1 MKARKTFIY
10 ILSLILIVF
19 GIAGS
24 ALSIVFMQKVNL
36 FTGNV
41 KQIETIN
48 TSLKSGFESITTI
61 TKNTGVATANMAD
74 SIKSARLSL
83 EAASGTAA
91 SSSEAIYSI
100 AKLTNFDILGFKPMA
115 ETGQYFN
122 QIGDDLKTLSVS
134 ILATAEALK
143 TNEKDIANIGTN
155 FEEMSLKLNV
165 ISEEINQTVSI
176 VVQDNILKLASILTI
191 YVAVLHFMFVLIGF
205 ALLLVSKGLDT

>member
-1 MKARKTFIY
+1 MNGKRVFVN

-24 ALSIVFMQKVNL
+24 VFSIVFMKKINL
-36 FTGNV
+36 FTGNI
-41 KQIETIN
+41 KQIENIN
-48 TSLKSGFESITTI
+48 TSLKSGFESITVI
-61 TKNTGVATANMAD
+61 AKNTGAATENMAA

-91 SSSEAIYSI
+91 SSADAIYSI
-100 AKLTNFDILGFKPMA
+100 SKLTNFDILGFKPMA

-143 TNEKDIANIGTN
+143 TNEEDLSRIGTN
-155 FEEMSLKLNV
+155 FEDVSLQLNT
-165 ISEEINQTVSI
+165 ISGEISRTVSI
-176 VVQDNILKLASILTI
+176 VVQDNVLNLINILTI
-191 YVAVLHFMFVLIGF
+191 YITVLHFMFILIGF
-205 ALLLVSKGLDT
+205 SLMLVAK

>member
-1 MKARKTFIY
+1 MNGKRVFVN

-24 ALSIVFMQKVNL
+24 VFSIVFMKKINL

-41 KQIETIN
+41 KQIENIN
-48 TSLKSGFESITTI
+48 TSLKSGFESITVI
-61 TKNTGVATANMAD
+61 AKNTGTATENMAA

-91 SSSEAIYSI
+91 SSADAIYSI
-100 AKLTNFDILGFKPMA
+100 SKLTDFNILGFKPMA

-143 TNEKDIANIGTN
+143 TNEEDLSRIGTN
-155 FEEMSLKLNV
+155 FKDVTLQLNT
-165 ISEEINQTVSI
+165 ISGEISHTVSI
-176 VVQDNILKLASILTI
+176 VVQDNVLNLINILTI
-191 YVAVLHFMFVLIGF
+191 YITVLHFMFILIG
-205 ALLLVSKGLDT
+205 LSLMLVAK

>member
-1 MKARKTFIY
+1 MNGKRVFVN

-24 ALSIVFMQKVNL
+24 VFSIVFMKKINL

-41 KQIETIN
+41 KQIENIN
-48 TSLKSGFESITTI
+48 TSLKSGFESITI
-61 TKNTGVATANMAD
+61 IAKNTGTATENMAA

-91 SSSEAIYSI
+91 SSADAIYSI
-100 AKLTNFDILGFKPMA
+100 SKLTDFDILGFKPMA

-143 TNEKDIANIGTN
+143 TNEEDLSKIGTN
-155 FEEMSLKLNV
+155 FEEASLKLNV
-165 ISEEINQTVSI
+165 ISGEISKTVSI
-176 VVQDNILKLASILTI
+176 VVQDNVLNLINILTI
-191 YVAVLHFMFVLIGF
+191 YITVLHFMFILIG
-205 ALLLVSKGLDT
+205 LSLMLVAK

>member
-1 MKARKTFIY
+1 MNGKRVFVN

-24 ALSIVFMQKVNL
+24 VFSIVFMKKINL

-41 KQIETIN
+41 KQIENIN
-48 TSLKSGFESITTI
+48 TSLKSGFESITVI
-61 TKNTGVATANMAD
+61 AKNTGTATENMAA

-91 SSSEAIYSI
+91 SSADAIYSI
-100 AKLTNFDILGFKPMA
+100 SKLTDFDILGFKPMA

-143 TNEKDIANIGTN
+143 TNEEDLSKIGTN
-155 FEEMSLKLNV
+155 FEEASLKLNV
-165 ISEEINQTVSI
+165 ISGEISKTVSI
-176 VVQDNILKLASILTI
+176 VVQDNVLNLINILTI
-191 YVAVLHFMFVLIGF
+191 YITVLHFMFILIG
-205 ALLLVSKGLDT
+205 LSLMLVAK

>member
-1 MKARKTFIY
+1 MKAKKTFVY

-24 ALSIVFMQKVNL
+24 AFSIVFMQKVSQ

-61 TKNTGVATANMAD
+61 TKNTGTATANMAE

-91 SSSEAIYSI
+91 SSADAIYSI
-100 AKLTNFDILGFKPMA
+100 AKITNFDIFGIKPMA

-122 QIGDDLKTLSVS
+122 RIGDDLKTLSVS
-134 ILATAEALK
+134 IGATAEALK
-143 TNEKDIANIGTN
+143 TNEGDLARIGTN
-155 FEEMSLKLNV
+155 FDEMTVQLNV
-165 ISEEINQTVSI
+165 ISGEISRTVSI
-176 VVQDNILKLASILTI
+176 VVQDNILNLINILTI
-191 YVAVLHFMFVLIGF
+191 YITVLHFMFILIG
-205 ALLLVSKGLDT
+205 LSLMLVAK

>member
-1 MKARKTFIY
+1 MNGKRVFVN

-24 ALSIVFMQKVNL
+24 VFSIVFMKKINL

-41 KQIETIN
+41 KQIENIN
-48 TSLKSGFESITTI
+48 TSLKSGFESITVI
-61 TKNTGVATANMAD
+61 AKNTGAATENMAA

-91 SSSEAIYSI
+91 SSAEAIYSI
-100 AKLTNFDILGFKPMA
+100 SKLTDFNILGFKPMA

-134 ILATAEALK
+134 IFATAEALK
-143 TNEKDIANIGTN
+143 TNEEDLSRIGTN
-155 FEEMSLKLNV
+155 FKDVTLQLNT
-165 ISEEINQTVSI
+165 ISGEISHTVSI
-176 VVQDNILKLASILTI
+176 VVQDNVLNLINILTI
-191 YVAVLHFMFVLIGF
+191 YITVLHFMFILIG
-205 ALLLVSKGLDT
+205 LSLMLVAK

>member
-1 MKARKTFIY
+1 MNSKRVFVN

-24 ALSIVFMQKVNL
+24 AFSIVFMQKVNQ

-61 TKNTGVATANMAD
+61 TKNTGIATANMAE

-91 SSSEAIYSI
+91 SSADAIYSI
-100 AKLTNFDILGFKPMA
+100 AKITDFDILGFKPMA

-122 QIGDDLKTLSVS
+122 QIGDDLKVLSVS
-134 ILATAEALK
+134 ILATAEALQ
-143 TNEKDIANIGTN
+143 TNEKDIARIGTN
-155 FEEMSLKLNV
+155 FEEVSTKLNV
-165 ISEEINQTVSI
+165 ISGEINRTVSI
-176 VVQDNILKLASILTI
+176 VVQDNVLKLVNILTI
-191 YVAVLHFMFVLIGF
+191 YITVLHFMFILIGLSLMLI
-205 ALLLVSKGLDT
+205 AK

>member
-1 MKARKTFIY
+1 MNGKRVFVN

-24 ALSIVFMQKVNL
+24 VFSIVFMKKINL

-41 KQIETIN
+41 KQIENIN
-48 TSLKSGFESITTI
+48 TSLKSGFESITVI
-61 TKNTGVATANMAD
+61 AKNTGAATENMAA

-91 SSSEAIYSI
+91 SSADAIYSI
-100 AKLTNFDILGFKPMA
+100 SKLTNFDILGFKPMA

-143 TNEKDIANIGTN
+143 TNEEDLSRIGTN
-155 FEEMSLKLNV
+155 FEDVSLQLNT
-165 ISEEINQTVSI
+165 ISGEISRTVSI
-176 VVQDNILKLASILTI
+176 VVQDNVLNLINILTI
-191 YVAVLHFMFVLIGF
+191 YITVLHFMFILIGF
-205 ALLLVSKGLDT
+205 SLMLVAK

>member
-1 MKARKTFIY
+1 MNGKRVFVN

-24 ALSIVFMQKVNL
+24 VFSIVFMKKINL

-41 KQIETIN
+41 KQIENIN
-48 TSLKSGFESITTI
+48 TSLKSGFESITVI
-61 TKNTGVATANMAD
+61 AKNTGAATENMAA

-91 SSSEAIYSI
+91 SSADAIYSI
-100 AKLTNFDILGFKPMA
+100 SKLTDFNILGFKPMA

-143 TNEKDIANIGTN
+143 TNEEDLSRIGTN
-155 FEEMSLKLNV
+155 FEDVSLQLNV
-165 ISEEINQTVSI
+165 ISGEISRTVSI
-176 VVQDNILKLASILTI
+176 VVQDNVLNLINILTI
-191 YVAVLHFMFVLIGF
+191 YITVLHFMFILIGF
-205 ALLLVSKGLDT
+205 SLMLVAK

>member
-1 MKARKTFIY
+1 MNGKRVFVN

-24 ALSIVFMQKVNL
+24 VFSIVFMKKINL

-41 KQIETIN
+41 KQIENIN
-48 TSLKSGFESITTI
+48 TSLKSGFESITVI
-61 TKNTGVATANMAD
+61 AKNTGNATENMAA

-91 SSSEAIYSI
+91 SSADAIYSI
-100 AKLTNFDILGFKPMA
+100 SKLTDFNILGFKPMA

-143 TNEKDIANIGTN
+143 TNEEDLSRIGTN
-155 FEEMSLKLNV
+155 FKDVTLQLNT
-165 ISEEINQTVSI
+165 ISGEISHTVSI
-176 VVQDNILKLASILTI
+176 VVQDNVLNLINILTI
-191 YVAVLHFMFVLIGF
+191 YITVLHFMFILIG
-205 ALLLVSKGLDT
+205 LSLMLVAK

>member
-1 MKARKTFIY
+1 MNGKRVFVN

-24 ALSIVFMQKVNL
+24 VFSIVFMKKINL

-41 KQIETIN
+41 KQIENIN
-48 TSLKSGFESITTI
+48 TSLKSGFESITVI
-61 TKNTGVATANMAD
+61 AKNTGTATENMAA

-91 SSSEAIYSI
+91 SSADAIYSI
-100 AKLTNFDILGFKPMA
+100 SKLTDFNILGFKPMA

-134 ILATAEALK
+134 IFATAEALK
-143 TNEKDIANIGTN
+143 TNEEDLSRIGTN
-155 FEEMSLKLNV
+155 FKDVTLQLNT
-165 ISEEINQTVSI
+165 ISGEISHTVSI
-176 VVQDNILKLASILTI
+176 VVQDNVLNLINILTI
-191 YVAVLHFMFVLIGF
+191 YITVLHFMFILIG
-205 ALLLVSKGLDT
+205 LSLMLVAK

>member
-1 MKARKTFIY
+1 MNGKRVFVN

-24 ALSIVFMQKVNL
+24 VFSIVFMKKINL

-41 KQIETIN
+41 KQIENIN
-48 TSLKSGFESITTI
+48 TSLKSGFESITVI
-61 TKNTGVATANMAD
+61 AKNTGTATDNMAA

-91 SSSEAIYSI
+91 SSADAIYSI
-100 AKLTNFDILGFKPMA
+100 SKLTDFDILGFKPMA

-143 TNEKDIANIGTN
+143 TNEEDLSRIGTN
-155 FEEMSLKLNV
+155 FEDVSLQLNT
-165 ISEEINQTVSI
+165 ISGEISRTVSI
-176 VVQDNILKLASILTI
+176 VVQDNVLNLINILTI
-191 YVAVLHFMFVLIGF
+191 YITVLHFMFILIG
-205 ALLLVSKGLDT
+205 LSLMLVAK